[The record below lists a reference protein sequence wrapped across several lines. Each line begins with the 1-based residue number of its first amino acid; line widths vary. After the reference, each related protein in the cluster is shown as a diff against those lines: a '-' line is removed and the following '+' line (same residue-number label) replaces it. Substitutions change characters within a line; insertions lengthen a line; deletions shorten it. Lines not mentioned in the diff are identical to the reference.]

1 MVKRIGA
8 TIALTLMV
16 AVSALAQGNIAIPLT
31 YRGSTYNG
39 SYNPA
44 TKQLTCSADN
54 PQGTWNSNVA
64 GNIPSIGDIAAS
76 GTAYGPL
83 FIYTQPQSGG
93 QRVDFCML
101 QWKTG
106 KALIPGSNTPLR
118 GSIGKGRLL
127 YANFDLGTYG
137 AQVNVVA
144 EAGGKRWLYRWDIS
158 QGGCKQIASPTLAPP
173 LPTPPAPQP
182 NTVSGQITHWIGGSP
197 TSWPTEQGL
206 RGAKVIIG
214 RGIRLDIEDAFADYV
229 RRTAGGLGQI
239 VAEVETDVQGRYS
252 VQVPAAN
259 APYDVIAW
267 KQWWVPH
274 TEGGG
279 AATIPAVFN
288 ASLQKNALE
297 AGGKHSR
304 LKYGENVKHVTG
316 GESGDGGKTIQM
328 IGGKFSCQV
337 PSGFTVASSADDVF
351 MLRGPE
357 KTGIVG
363 IGVPEPVVAAE
374 LPDFATGVID
384 SMAPQIGLSNLQV
397 VANESV
403 EIAPGV
409 PGLMRVAKGVLNG
422 KSGHFA
428 FLVFS
433 TQTHSYT
440 LLYAGQDAVYD
451 KHFASFQSLLQT
463 VRFK

>member
-1 MVKRIGA
+1 MGKKTAIVIG
-8 TIALTLMV
+8 LTLLV

-44 TKQLTCSADN
+44 TKQLTCSANN

-64 GNIPSIGDIAAS
+64 GNIPGIGDIAAA

-83 FIYTQPQSGG
+83 FIYTQPQSGAP
-93 QRVDFCML
+93 RVDFCML
-101 QWKTG
+101 QWQTG

-118 GSIGKGRLL
+118 GTIGKGRLL
-127 YANFDLGTYG
+127 YASFDLGTYG

-144 EAGGKRWLYRWDIS
+144 EEGGKSWLYRWDIS
-158 QGGCKQIASPTLAPP
+158 QGGCKQIADPATAPP
-173 LPTPPAPQP
+173 LLSPPVQP
-182 NTVSGQITHWIGGSP
+182 NTISGRVTHWVGGSP

-214 RGIRLDIEDAFADYV
+214 RGIYLDIQGAFEDYV
-229 RRTAGGLGQI
+229 RRTTGGLGEV
-239 VAEVETDVQGRYS
+239 VAEVETDAEGKYS

-259 APYDVIAW
+259 APYDIIAW

-288 ASLQKNALE
+288 TSLQQNALE
-297 AGGKHSR
+297 AGGKHSKLR
-304 LKYGENVKHVTG
+304 YGENVKHVTG
-316 GESGDGGKTIQM
+316 GQGGDGGNIVQLA
-328 IGGKFSCQV
+328 GGKFSCQV
-337 PSGFTVASSADDVF
+337 PSGFTIAGSEDGLF

-363 IGVPEPVVAAE
+363 IGVPDPVVAAE

-384 SMAPQIGLSNLQV
+384 GLVPQIGISNLQI
-397 VANESV
+397 VANQSV
-403 EIAPGV
+403 QIAPGV
-409 PGLMRVAKGVLNG
+409 PGLMRMATGVLNG

-451 KHFASFQSLLQT
+451 KHFPSFESLLQT